1 MERGPLC
8 SLIFGAAVLLIVCY
22 GQPSPQ
28 GLKARVGAIER
39 RINTL
44 VNQIGGLEYAME
56 IEREH
61 RSMMELKVNKTV
73 DRVLAEISNL
83 TANDAAQENRTM
95 SMVEELLRL
104 RLSVVE
110 GDLGLMKTNYADL
123 AIQVNATRG
132 Q

>member
-1 MERGPLC
+1 MC
-8 SLIFGAAVLLIVCY
+8 SVIFGAAVLVAICN
-22 GQPSPQ
+22 GQINPQ

-73 DRVLAEISNL
+73 DRVLAEMVNL
-83 TANDAAQENRTM
+83 TANDASQENRTM
-95 SMVEELLRL
+95 SLVEELIRS
-104 RLSVVE
+104 RLSIFE
-110 GDLGLMKTNYADL
+110 TDLGLMKTSFAEL
-123 AIQVNATRG
+123 STLVNSTRG
-132 Q
+132 RFLKV

>member
-1 MERGPLC
+1 MC
-8 SLIFGAAVLLIVCY
+8 SVIFGAAVLVAICN
-22 GQPSPQ
+22 GQTNPQ

-73 DRVLAEISNL
+73 DRVLAEMVNL
-83 TANDAAQENRTM
+83 TANDASQENRTM
-95 SMVEELLRL
+95 SLVEELIRS
-104 RLSVVE
+104 RLSIFE
-110 GDLGLMKTNYADL
+110 TDLGLMKTSFAEL
-123 AIQVNATRG
+123 STLVNSTRG
-132 Q
+132 RFLKV